1 MGKTGRP
8 SPDDY
13 LVWQE
18 RLKGRGASGL
28 SMDEFCIDEGVSKST
43 FYRWVRRIRDG
54 IPDAV
59 KEEGKAPTLA
69 ELSEPKL

>member
-8 SPDDY
+8 SPTLDDY

-28 SMDEFCIDEGVSKST
+28 SMDEFCIDEGVSRSQHSIVGCDAFAT
-43 FYRWVRRIRDG
+43 ASPIR
-54 IPDAV
+54 
-59 KEEGKAPTLA
+59 
-69 ELSEPKL
+69 